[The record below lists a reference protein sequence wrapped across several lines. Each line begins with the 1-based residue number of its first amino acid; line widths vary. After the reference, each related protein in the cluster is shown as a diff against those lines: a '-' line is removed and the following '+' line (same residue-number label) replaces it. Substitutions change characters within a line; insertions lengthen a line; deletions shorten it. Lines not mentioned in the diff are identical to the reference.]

1 MLTTILTVGFIGII
15 IGASTHHEPHYGHHD
30 HRTHV
35 RVVQAAPPPV
45 VHRHNKKVVTVK
57 SKPAPKKVIRKR
69 AARKHRKR

>member
-15 IGASTHHEPHYGHHD
+15 IGASTHHEPHHGHHD

-45 VHRHNKKVVTVK
+45 HRHNKKVVVVK
-57 SKPAPKKVIRKR
+57 SKPAPKKGHHKR
-69 AARKHRKR
+69 PARKHRKR

>member
-15 IGASTHHEPHYGHHD
+15 IGASTHHEPHHGHHD

-45 VHRHNKKVVTVK
+45 HRHNKKVVAVK

-69 AARKHRKR
+69 RARKHRKR

>member
-15 IGASTHHEPHYGHHD
+15 IGASTHHEPHHGHHD

-35 RVVQAAPPPV
+35 RVVQVAPPP
-45 VHRHNKKVVTVK
+45 VHRHNKKVVVVK

-69 AARKHRKR
+69 RVRKHRKR